1 MYSSHIVAR
10 NIKESLRLQQS
21 DMSLMQIV
29 RKLHVSKT
37 QDVLK
42 ERNMEFIEFERKGLK
57 DQRIITSKSKSF
69 IQYL

>member
-10 NIKESLRLQQS
+10 NIKESLHLQQS

-57 DQRIITSKSKSF
+57 DQRIITSKAKSF